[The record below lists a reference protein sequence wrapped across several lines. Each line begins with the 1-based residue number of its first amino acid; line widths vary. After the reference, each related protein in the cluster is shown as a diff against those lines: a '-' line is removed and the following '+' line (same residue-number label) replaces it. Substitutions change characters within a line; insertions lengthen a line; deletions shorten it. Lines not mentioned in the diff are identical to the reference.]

1 MLLEALLLDTSHT
14 RQNQPEAVKAAIQRD
29 AAECLLQIALCD
41 SGRAALLVGDGM
53 DVLDVLR
60 ALTEGRGA
68 LTDEAVISA
77 HGALMALEGRSP
89 HHETTLGGAGGG
101 GNGNDSEEEG
111 TPQQHVMLSYQWN
124 VQTTILRIVRSLQ
137 KRDYD
142 VW

>member
-41 SGRAALLVGDGM
+41 SGRALLVGDGVVM
-53 DVLDVLR
+53 DVLR
-60 ALTEGRGA
+60 ALTEGRA

-89 HHETTLGGAGGG
+89 HETQGTGRG
-101 GNGNDSEEEG
+101 GNGNGSEDEG
-111 TPQQHVMLSYQWN
+111 NPQHVMLSYQWN
-124 VQTTILRIVRSLQ
+124 VQTTIVRIVRSLQ

>member
-53 DVLDVLR
+53 NVLDVLR

-89 HHETTLGGAGGG
+89 PHETTLGGS
-101 GNGNDSEEEG
+101 GNDSEEEG